1 MKPSHRI
8 LGALLVG
15 GAATVTVTLLQGC
28 KKGSADA
35 PKDPCEAY
43 EKARNKLL
51 DRSVKRFNKH
61 ERRIDEFLDAM
72 KVADYLDESL
82 KQRGCKVSTPPGE
95 SGGSGG
101 SGGGGGG
108 AKNLA
113 TVNPMHAAQN
123 AIEGKIK
130 AFAKGEREKEACILG
145 QSLCSAV
152 PRVEVL
158 TDALKAMVSSDIK
171 TIHGRDN
178 RRGWARLDDNQRR
191 IARGTV
197 ALFMDGGWTEQS
209 GQWQTEPVQSL
220 GATLQLC
227 ANQPFVDEPSG
238 SYCSGFVVAPEWVV
252 TARHCLEGKTVEKIR
267 VVTGYHETPSWRER
281 TEPLSFPTASVY
293 KVVDATRRSEDG
305 EDWALL
311 RLDRPVAG
319 DVVSL
324 AVDTAEVVPGTDRQ
338 LAVSGHPLGLP
349 IKYADEARVID
360 VGRQNAS
367 KLLFWAT
374 LDTFGGNSGSPIV
387 DVGSGKVV
395 GVLVRGDPDFVP
407 GSDARCLVEKKCLK
421 PGDCKGEVVQRVTT
435 EAFTAALTS
444 IGPAPS
450 PGASPEAG
458 PPPTTPAP
466 AKSNKPKPPKA
477 K

>member
-15 GAATVTVTLLQGC
+15 GAATITVTLLQGC
-28 KKGSADA
+28 E
-35 PKDPCEAY
+35 KDDTKPPDEQCAALRQ
-43 EKARNKLL
+43 ARQKLL
-51 DRSVKRFNKH
+51 DDAIDKFTAREWRIQQLIDAVKKS
-61 ERRIDEFLDAM
+61 
-72 KVADYLDESL
+72 DYLDEVL
-82 KQRGCKVSTPPGE
+82 RQRGCPLSATTGG

-108 AKNLA
+108 GGGAKNF
-113 TVNPMHAAQN
+113 TPENPTLAAQN
-123 AIEGKIK
+123 AIDGEIK
-130 AFAKGEREKEACILG
+130 ALEKGGREKEACILE
-145 QSLCSAV
+145 QSLCKTA
-152 PRVEVL
+152 PGVEEL
-158 TDALKAMVSSDIK
+158 TGAFEAIVSSDIK

-178 RRGWARLDDNQRR
+178 RRGWAPLDGNQRR

-227 ANQPFVDEPSG
+227 AKQPFEDEPSG

-267 VVTGYHETPSWRER
+267 VVTGYHEKPSWRDR

-319 DVVSL
+319 DVASL
-324 AVDTAEVVPGTDRQ
+324 ELDTAAVVPGTDRQ

-349 IKYADEARVID
+349 LKYADEARVID
-360 VGRQNAS
+360 VGRENAS

-395 GVLVRGDPDFVP
+395 GVLVRGDPDFEP
-407 GSDARCLVEKKCLK
+407 RIGARCLVEKKCLK

-435 EAFTAALTS
+435 EAFTAALKS
-444 IGPAPS
+444 SGILPS
-450 PGASPEAG
+450 PGASPAAVPT
-458 PPPTTPAP
+458 PPAAAPT
-466 AKSNKPKPPKA
+466 KPKPPKA